1 MKKTFLI
8 LVIYS
13 FFLTRMCAQTLPIR
27 EILNSVEND
36 EKYRANQRLEL
47 FTKGLTYHVPY
58 IKKIEARFGV
68 NGNAL
73 QDTLYGNIR
82 NEDFYGLLIS
92 PNSLREI
99 REQKRLKTAQIN
111 SYEAEKNLLRQ
122 NALFERYLALVP
134 LIFAPQLRHERKL
147 LDSFFQQK
155 YLVVQK
161 MLEQGIDIKIK
172 DVMDTENDRNLLRLV
187 LLELENGVINNEM
200 KIRQFVN
207 NQNFQV
213 IDFQNII
220 SIAQIENWLNMQVIN
235 TLAHPSLAFRAAE
248 TALADANFRVENAQ
262 NRQIFNFVQISYENP
277 ILILEAPQKQKSVN
291 NFSVRL
297 GLSVPIV
304 ANNNLKKS
312 ESLLK
317 AKEAQE
323 IEQIMK
329 NLNKKAIDLQI
340 VKLKNLL
347 KQYRFCEERINE
359 NLIQKMLK
367 NEKLMLQITP
377 LEIIDLKITQQK
389 LNIRKVEIS
398 QDVMNEYIRL
408 LELSGTLGRL
418 PLQNFLSP
426 NFETLSN

>member
-1 MKKTFLI
+1 MKKVFLFLI
-8 LVIYS
+8 ILS
-13 FFLTRMCAQTLPIR
+13 HFFTQICAQTLSIKD
-27 EILNSVEND
+27 ILNSVEND
-36 EKYRANQRLEL
+36 EKYQANQRLAL

-58 IKKIEARFGV
+58 IKKIEARFGI

-73 QDTLYGNIR
+73 SDTLYGNIR

-99 REQKRLKTAQIN
+99 REQKRLKVAQI
-111 SYEAEKNLLRQ
+111 STYEAEKKLLFQ
-122 NALFERYLALVP
+122 NALFDRYLTLIP

-147 LDSFFQQK
+147 LDTFFQQK
-155 YLVVQK
+155 YLIVQK

-172 DVMDTENDRNLLRLV
+172 DVMDAENDKNLLRLV
-187 LLELENGVINNEM
+187 LLDLENNVINNET
-200 KIRQFVN
+200 KIKQFIN
-207 NQNFQV
+207 NQYFQN

-220 SIAQIENWLNMQVIN
+220 SVSQIENWLNLLTLD

-248 TALADANFRVENAQ
+248 TQLATANFRVENAQ

-297 GLSVPIV
+297 GLTVPIA

-312 ESLLK
+312 ENLLQAK
-317 AKEAQE
+317 AAQE
-323 IEQIMK
+323 LEQVAK

-347 KQYRFCEERINE
+347 KQYRLCEERINE
-359 NLIQKMLK
+359 SLIQKMLK

-377 LEIIDLKITQQK
+377 LEIVDLRITQQK

-398 QDVMNEYIRL
+398 QEVMTEYVRL
-408 LELSGTLGRL
+408 LELSGILGRL

-426 NFETLSN
+426 NFETISK

>member
-1 MKKTFLI
+1 
-8 LVIYS
+8 
-13 FFLTRMCAQTLPIR
+13 MCAQTLPIR

>member
-1 MKKTFLI
+1 
-8 LVIYS
+8 
-13 FFLTRMCAQTLPIR
+13 MCAQTLPIR

-220 SIAQIENWLNMQVIN
+220 SIAQIENWLNMQVID

-248 TALADANFRVENAQ
+248 TALANANFRVENAQ

-408 LELSGTLGRL
+408 LELRGTLGRL